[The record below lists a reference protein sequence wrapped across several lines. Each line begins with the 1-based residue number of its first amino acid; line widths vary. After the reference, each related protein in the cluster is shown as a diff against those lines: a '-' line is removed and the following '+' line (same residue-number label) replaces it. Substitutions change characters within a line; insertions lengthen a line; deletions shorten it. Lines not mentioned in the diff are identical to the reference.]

1 MNESQIQRGR
11 EWLEE
16 FLHKAGLP
24 ATVSRE
30 EDRVE
35 PERESCWLTIDSQ
48 TLTAQ
53 QMESLIS
60 GKEGGKEGVP
70 LDAIQYLANTILN
83 LGCTR
88 EEQIAYTI
96 ELNGYR
102 ARRQAEL
109 LQLASDAAEQ
119 VLRTG
124 VPFEIKDLSAAE
136 RRQVHTFLKSYEEI
150 ASESRGRE
158 PDRRLIVR
166 RL

>member
-24 ATVSRE
+24 AAVTTE
-30 EDRVE
+30 QNQAD
-35 PERESCWLTIDSQ
+35 PGLESCWLTIDSQ
-48 TLTAQ
+48 NMTAQ
-53 QMESLIS
+53 QIETLTQ
-60 GKEGGKEGVP
+60 GKEGVA
-70 LDAIQYLANTILN
+70 LDSIQYLANTILN
-83 LGCTR
+83 LGCNR

-102 ARRQAEL
+102 SRRQAEL
-109 LQLASDAAEQ
+109 LKLASDAAMQ
-119 VLRTG
+119 VRSTG
-124 VPFEIKDLSAAE
+124 VPFEMKDLSAAE
-136 RRQVHTFLKSYEEI
+136 RRQVHTFLKSYDDL

>member
-16 FLHKAGLP
+16 FLHLAGLP
-24 ATVSRE
+24 ASVTTEQNQADPRL
-30 EDRVE
+30 
-35 PERESCWLTIDSQ
+35 ESCWLTIDSQ
-48 TLTAQ
+48 NLTAQ
-53 QMESLIS
+53 QIETLTT
-60 GKEGGKEGVP
+60 GKEGVA

-83 LGCTR
+83 LGCNR

-102 ARRQAEL
+102 SRRQAEL
-109 LQLASDAAEQ
+109 LKLASDAATQ
-119 VLRTG
+119 VRSTG
-124 VPFEIKDLSAAE
+124 VPFEIEDLSAAE
-136 RRQVHTFLKSYEEI
+136 RRQVHTFLKSYEDL

>member
-1 MNESQIQRGR
+1 MNESQIQRGK

-24 ATVSRE
+24 ATVTRQE
-30 EDRVE
+30 NQAE
-35 PERESCWLTIDSQ
+35 PGMESCWLTIDSQ
-48 TLTAQ
+48 NLTAQ
-53 QMESLIS
+53 QMETLTT
-60 GKEGGKEGVP
+60 GKEGVA

-88 EEQIAYTI
+88 NEQIAYTI

-109 LQLASDAAEQ
+109 LQMASDAATQ
-119 VLRTG
+119 VRRTG
-124 VPFEIKDLSAAE
+124 VPFEMKDLSAAE
-136 RRQVHTFLKSYEEI
+136 RRQVHTFLKSYEDI

>member
-16 FLHKAGLP
+16 FLEKAGLP
-24 ATVSRE
+24 AAVTRQE
-30 EDRVE
+30 NQLEAGL
-35 PERESCWLTIDSQ
+35 ESCWLTIDSQ
-48 TLTAQ
+48 NMTAQ
-53 QMESLIS
+53 QMEILTAGSD
-60 GKEGGKEGVP
+60 VA

-109 LQLASDAAEQ
+109 LKLASDAATQ
-119 VLRTG
+119 VLSTG
-124 VPFEIKDLSAAE
+124 EPFEMKDLSAAE
-136 RRQVHTFLKSYEEI
+136 RRQVHTFLKSYEDL